1 MSGSILR
8 TAARR
13 VAAAVPATP
22 VMRAPVRHMSHHHA
36 PSFNPSAYTMT
47 APTAVLGVVV
57 GVPTVV
63 CLILW
68 NIQMGRFQG

>member
-1 MSGSILR
+1 
-8 TAARR
+8 
-13 VAAAVPATP
+13 
-22 VMRAPVRHMSHHHA
+22 MRAPVRHMSHHHA

-47 APTAVLGVVV
+47 GPTAVLGVVV

-63 CLILW
+63 CLSLW